1 MPNPDLP
8 LNSTGIV
15 LNLLQF
21 DKTVSLNECGLL
33 YNEVYNPHFDEYD
46 AIANVNVD
54 LNTFS
59 NMFCFQSDYIDV
71 NDISGT
77 DVKYYVLAP
86 KIQSFIPNLGSSIVG
101 TNPVVSFASTGSTE
115 PNQLVGKDFT
125 RYLASLLFNTP
136 YGTDLFINESA
147 LVDSVSSALLTAWSY
162 CMTDLQNVSNE
173 STNQYIPLVG
183 NVPAKYLTNN
193 FSGVQN
199 ICREL
204 FLQLVSKA
212 PARFTNLPEI
222 LVEDANV
229 LSAIREDSNLNYYYL
244 PFVNNDTVTLRV
256 KVYPCEHQ
264 PTFGLSTTDTTKFET
279 VNGDTHLKGRT
290 YLINM
295 ILTDNST
302 SIPPPPIPPNT
313 LSILVVGKSAL
324 STDDVLN
331 NLPIIHD
338 GNILSITPTATK
350 INATTIRVDVAY
362 TILPDTDSSLM
373 LDVGVSFSNVY
384 NWYNDNIAS
393 IQIAQ
398 FGGIPLYG
406 QGSQFQGLLCGLTFS
421 ATDIPLIS
429 PGTSL
434 SSAFENMYN
443 FNENVSFLNNWGLL
457 NVSDMSN
464 MFSQCIIFNNGSTSN
479 DGTHPLT
486 FTTSSSL
493 LVVNNMF
500 MGCSNFNQTVSISN
514 TTRVINMIGMF
525 AGCSIFNNGSTSN
538 DGTHPLTFTT
548 SSSLKLLNGMFVE
561 CYNFNQTVSISNM
574 TRVTFMSGMF
584 ESCIIFNNGSTSNDG
599 NHPLTFTTSNNEPVH
614 LNNMFLEC
622 SNFNQ
627 TVSISNMTRVSNMSG
642 MFEICSIFNN
652 GSTSNDGTHPLTF
665 TTSSSLLVVTN
676 MFFGCS
682 NFNQTV
688 SISNTT
694 SVTFMSRMFA
704 QCSIFN
710 NGDTSNVR
718 LKPIT
723 WYSPNL
729 SSVQSMF
736 HNCSVFNQQVTLNQ
750 PQTANISSMFDG
762 CPLYVL

>member
-493 LVVNNMF
+493 
-500 MGCSNFNQTVSISN
+500 
-514 TTRVINMIGMF
+514 
-525 AGCSIFNNGSTSN
+525 
-538 DGTHPLTFTT
+538 
-548 SSSLKLLNGMFVE
+548 KLLNGMFVE

>member
-33 YNEVYNPHFDEYD
+33 YNEVYNPQFDEYD

-264 PTFGLSTTDTTKFET
+264 PTCLI
-279 VNGDTHLKGRT
+279 HYIYGR
-290 YLINM
+290 
-295 ILTDNST
+295 
-302 SIPPPPIPPNT
+302 
-313 LSILVVGKSAL
+313 
-324 STDDVLN
+324 
-331 NLPIIHD
+331 
-338 GNILSITPTATK
+338 
-350 INATTIRVDVAY
+350 
-362 TILPDTDSSLM
+362 
-373 LDVGVSFSNVY
+373 
-384 NWYNDNIAS
+384 
-393 IQIAQ
+393 
-398 FGGIPLYG
+398 
-406 QGSQFQGLLCGLTFS
+406 
-421 ATDIPLIS
+421 
-429 PGTSL
+429 
-434 SSAFENMYN
+434 
-443 FNENVSFLNNWGLL
+443 
-457 NVSDMSN
+457 
-464 MFSQCIIFNNGSTSN
+464 
-479 DGTHPLT
+479 
-486 FTTSSSL
+486 
-493 LVVNNMF
+493 
-500 MGCSNFNQTVSISN
+500 
-514 TTRVINMIGMF
+514 
-525 AGCSIFNNGSTSN
+525 
-538 DGTHPLTFTT
+538 
-548 SSSLKLLNGMFVE
+548 
-561 CYNFNQTVSISNM
+561 
-574 TRVTFMSGMF
+574 
-584 ESCIIFNNGSTSNDG
+584 
-599 NHPLTFTTSNNEPVH
+599 
-614 LNNMFLEC
+614 
-622 SNFNQ
+622 
-627 TVSISNMTRVSNMSG
+627 
-642 MFEICSIFNN
+642 
-652 GSTSNDGTHPLTF
+652 
-665 TTSSSLLVVTN
+665 
-676 MFFGCS
+676 
-682 NFNQTV
+682 
-688 SISNTT
+688 
-694 SVTFMSRMFA
+694 
-704 QCSIFN
+704 
-710 NGDTSNVR
+710 
-718 LKPIT
+718 
-723 WYSPNL
+723 
-729 SSVQSMF
+729 
-736 HNCSVFNQQVTLNQ
+736 
-750 PQTANISSMFDG
+750 
-762 CPLYVL
+762 

>member
-115 PNQLVGKDFT
+115 PNHLVGQDFT

-493 LVVNNMF
+493 
-500 MGCSNFNQTVSISN
+500 
-514 TTRVINMIGMF
+514 
-525 AGCSIFNNGSTSN
+525 
-538 DGTHPLTFTT
+538 
-548 SSSLKLLNGMFVE
+548 KLLNGMFVE